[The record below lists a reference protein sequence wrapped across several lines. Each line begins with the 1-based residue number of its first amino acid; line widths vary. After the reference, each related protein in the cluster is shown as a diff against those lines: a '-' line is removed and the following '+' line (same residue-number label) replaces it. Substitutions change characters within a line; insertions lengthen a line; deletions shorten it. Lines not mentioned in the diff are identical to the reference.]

1 MQSYG
6 DSIVFYMTWFTFSD
20 NPLHVSDAAPDNV
33 TYAQVVKPKRS
44 SQPKP
49 AAAKPDEATA
59 DHAKAGPSNQAT
71 ESDTTY
77 AQVVK
82 PKGQQKA
89 ASTPKVYICLFVLC
103 N

>member
-1 MQSYG
+1 M
-6 DSIVFYMTWFTFSD
+6 FKFSD

-49 AAAKPDEATA
+49 AVAKPDEATT
-59 DHAKAGPSNQAT
+59 DHARSDPSNQAT
-71 ESDTTY
+71 ENDTTY

-89 ASTPKVYICLFVLC
+89 ASNPKV
-103 N
+103 